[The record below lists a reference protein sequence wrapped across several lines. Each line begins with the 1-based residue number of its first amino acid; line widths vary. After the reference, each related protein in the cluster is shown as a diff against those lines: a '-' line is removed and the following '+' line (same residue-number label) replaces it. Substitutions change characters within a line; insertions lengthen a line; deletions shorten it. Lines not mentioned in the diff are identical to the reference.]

1 MKGEPVED
9 ISFLG
14 NTFTPHR
21 IATLHSY
28 GGFDGAGGR
37 AESVISFLTLEDALE
52 RLFTKSMRIVHHLP
66 SVRFFVLSGITV

>member
-1 MKGEPVED
+1 MEIILLVLILKFVSISLFSMKGEPAED

-28 GGFDGAGGR
+28 GRFDGA
-37 AESVISFLTLEDALE
+37 ATHSEMVIDTANLLAAF
-52 RLFTKSMRIVHHLP
+52 
-66 SVRFFVLSGITV
+66 